1 MSTKKKQS
9 VFLAEIMLTKY
20 RLKLLLVWILTFVLI
35 GVYCRG
41 GYQLNGTSNAV
52 DGKKKSPASA
62 NSKEKNVEKWKL
74 RQKITI
80 EEKISSGRVEIA
92 LYYCRHAYLKTA
104 RSPEPSWCIMDH
116 DSWCTELI

>member
-20 RLKLLLVWILTFVLI
+20 RLKLLLVWIVTFALI
-35 GVYCRG
+35 AVYYRG
-41 GYQLNGTSNAV
+41 GYQWNGSSYAI
-52 DGKKKSPASA
+52 DGKKKLPSNT

-80 EEKISSGRVEIA
+80 EEKISSGSVVP
-92 LYYCRHAYLKTA
+92 
-104 RSPEPSWCIMDH
+104 RSY
-116 DSWCTELI
+116 